1 MRRIVLRVSGLAKLG
16 LLTAMT
22 GVALALYA
30 RSSGAGS
37 GAGSDAESGTEWA
50 RIAGLLM
57 IFGGAGLYLIER
69 LRAWRRRH
77 D

>member
-1 MRRIVLRVSGLAKLG
+1 MRRIVLRISGLAKLG
-16 LLTAMT
+16 LLTAMI

-30 RSSGAGS
+30 RTSGA
-37 GAGSDAESGTEWA
+37 EWA
-50 RIAGLLM
+50 RIAGVLM
-57 IFGGAGLYLIER
+57 LFGGAGLYLTER